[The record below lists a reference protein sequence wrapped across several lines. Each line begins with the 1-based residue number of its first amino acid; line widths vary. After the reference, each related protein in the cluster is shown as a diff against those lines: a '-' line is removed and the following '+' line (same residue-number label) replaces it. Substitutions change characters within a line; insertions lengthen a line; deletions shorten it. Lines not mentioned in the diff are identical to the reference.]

1 MSESTP
7 AGVPQPGQ
15 AGGRRRRGVPIAAA
29 LVGGIGLL
37 VLMAVAL
44 VFIAGYEVARR
55 NTTDLIREK
64 SDLSIE
70 SIIAQDR
77 DYLEPVGAQLKYI
90 ADLIAAGTV
99 SPEDSAALGQTL
111 RTSLAAVPQVS
122 VVAFLNT
129 DLKVMRAFRNRP
141 GHPLK
146 VDDWSDDP
154 AVRRTM
160 NEVEAA
166 SDVYWGNL
174 FVAEDLSATFINA
187 RMPVRRDGRFLGALI
202 AGVSIEELS
211 TFVAAL
217 SSERSGRAFILY
229 GRDRV
234 LAHPLLL
241 NGFRGA
247 SDTEPLPRL
256 DDFPDPV
263 LRALWDPAR
272 AVPGPAALAKIGEA
286 RVVEVDGKSYVFLL
300 RRLDGFGEKPWL
312 VGTYQ
317 DLAALSAQFERLGLI
332 PQVAIVILVLALILA
347 FVLARGLSQPVR
359 QLAGAAHHIR
369 ALDLDGTPKL
379 GRGPYR
385 ELNEAADAY
394 NAMVGGLRAFE
405 TYVPRPLV
413 MRLMGEGVPN
423 AIVSEEREVTVLF
436 TDVVGFT
443 ALAEDMPAAE
453 VANFLNEHFTL
464 LGRCVDAEG
473 GTVDKYIGDALMAFW
488 GAPEQQSDHA
498 ERACRAAMCI
508 AGEIRE
514 DNARRA
520 AAGLAPV
527 RLRMGIHT
535 GPVLV
540 GNIGAPS
547 RVNYT
552 IIGDPVNTAE
562 RLEAFARDVSP
573 VDADV
578 VVLLSG
584 ETAARLDATFTLDQ
598 LGKFL
603 PPGRHGRIEVFRLE
617 TG

>member
-1 MSESTP
+1 MSNSTP
-7 AGVPQPGQ
+7 VGAHQPAHKGK
-15 AGGRRRRGVPIAAA
+15 ARRRGLPIAAV

-37 VLMAVAL
+37 VVVAVAL
-44 VFIAGYEVARR
+44 VFVAGYEVARR

-64 SDLSIE
+64 SDLLIE
-70 SIIAQDR
+70 SIIAQNR
-77 DYLEPVGAQLKYI
+77 DYLEPVGAQLEYV
-90 ADLIAAGTV
+90 ADLMAAGAV
-99 SPEDSAALGQTL
+99 SPDDGAALGQAL

-122 VVAFLNT
+122 VIAFLDPN
-129 DLKVMRAFRNRP
+129 LMVMRAFRNRP
-141 GHPLK
+141 GHPLR
-146 VDDWSDDP
+146 VDDWSEDP
-154 AVRRTM
+154 DVRRTLD
-160 NEVEAA
+160 EVAHA
-166 SDVYWGNL
+166 PGVYWGDL

-187 RMPVRRDGRFLGALI
+187 RVPVHRDGRFLGALI
-202 AGVSIEELS
+202 AGVSIEQLS
-211 TFVAAL
+211 TFVAAQGG
-217 SSERSGRAFILY
+217 ERTGRAFILY
-229 GRDRV
+229 GQDRV

-241 NGFRGA
+241 DGFAGA
-247 SDTEPLPRL
+247 SDTEPLPSIG
-256 DDFPDPV
+256 DFPDPV
-263 LRALWDPAR
+263 LRALWDPER
-272 AVPGPAALAKIGEA
+272 AVPGPAGLAKIGEVRA
-286 RVVEVDGKSYVFLL
+286 VEVDGKSYVFLL
-300 RRLDGFGEKPWL
+300 RRLEGFGEQPWL

-317 DLAALSAQFERLGLI
+317 DLDALSAQFERLGLI
-332 PQVAIVILVLALILA
+332 PQVATIIVVLAFVLA
-347 FVLARGLSQPVR
+347 FVLARGLSRPVR

-369 ALDLDGTPKL
+369 ALDLDGAPKL

-385 ELNEAADAY
+385 ELNDAADAY

-413 MRLMGEGVPN
+413 MRLMADGAPAG
-423 AIVSEEREVTVLF
+423 IVSEEREVTVLF

-488 GAPEQQSDHA
+488 GAPEQQGDHA
-498 ERACRAAMCI
+498 ERACRAALCI
-508 AGEIRE
+508 AAAIRE
-514 DNARRA
+514 DNARRV

-527 RLRMGIHT
+527 RLRMGVHT
-535 GPVLV
+535 GSVLV

-562 RLEAFARDVSP
+562 RLETFARDVSP
-573 VDADV
+573 TEADV

-584 ETAARLDATFTLDQ
+584 ETAARLDTTFSLDQ

-603 PPGRHGRIEVFRLE
+603 PPGRHGRIEVFRLK
-617 TG
+617 TD